1 MQSLSL
7 LLLFIQSVTSTL
19 ISDIFYRDIGLAHY
33 TVYPIDPGNATKI
46 AETETRLKSLN
57 SDADVLPKQGQNG
70 FATWSITS
78 KRGDLQNAISALEG
92 VSHVEHEDLRLEDQS
107 TTSKRSELAR
117 RDTVKYMASANESSD
132 AQKTEEFLKTMVQSN
147 TKFYQFLD
155 DDGTIL
161 GWGDL
166 ALDSDAQKAVED
178 YEGIEGP
185 LAIDEVEEDRVLP
198 TRGWSQFSHTRSESF
213 ENGKTLF
220 ARAGTWQKQ
229 EKADKALV
237 MDSQYP

>member
-1 MQSLSL
+1 MQFLSL
-7 LLLFIQSVTSTL
+7 LLLFIQPVTSTL
-19 ISDIFYRDIGLAHY
+19 TSDICYGHLSLTHY
-33 TVYPIDPGNATKI
+33 NVYPIDPGNATNI
-46 AETETRLKSLN
+46 ADTEIRLKSLD

-78 KRGDLQNAISALEG
+78 KHGDLQHELSALEG
-92 VSHVEHEDLRLEDQS
+92 VSHIEHEDIRLEDQP
-107 TTSKRSELAR
+107 TTSKRSELVR

-132 AQKTEEFLKTMVQSN
+132 AQKTEEFIKTIVQSN

-166 ALDSDAQKAVED
+166 ALDSDARKAVEY

-198 TRGWSQFSHTRSESF
+198 TRDWSHFSQMRSESF
-213 ENGKTLF
+213 EVEKALF
-220 ARAGTWQKQ
+220 ARAGT
-229 EKADKALV
+229 
-237 MDSQYP
+237 